1 MGNIAVVHEIG
12 AHRVAIANRDGVMP
26 PSPYTL
32 FLAQHLPEM
41 TGWTIVDVGTGSGIL
56 AIVARLL
63 GAITAFVNDTNVDAV
78 DLAMENAERNGV
90 LEGMIPLPLS
100 STGDLLPLP
109 MGTRVDAVIC
119 NPAQLPMPAPEVPD
133 DPYFAGTDGRRMI
146 EGVIEETP
154 RWLHQG
160 GRLFMVHNS
169 MADFPASLALLNTP
183 GFDTRVLAQR
193 TLEFRPF
200 FNRSWFDRLGGPA
213 RGLYTVVDGRAY
225 ETLYVLEARLV
236 TGRSAV

>member
-1 MGNIAVVHEIG
+1 MGDVVVVHDIG
-12 AHRVAIANRDGVMP
+12 RHQVAIANRDGVMP

-32 FLAQHLPEM
+32 FLAQHLPGM
-41 TGWTIVDVGTGSGIL
+41 TGWTIADVGTGSGIL

-63 GAITAFVNDTNVDAV
+63 GASTAFVNDTNVDAV

-90 LEGMIPLPLS
+90 LEGIIPLP
-100 STGDLLPLP
+100 STGDMLPLP
-109 MGTRVDAVIC
+109 MGSKVDAVIC
-119 NPAQLPMPAPEVPD
+119 NPAQLPMPEPEVPD

-146 EGVIEETP
+146 VGVIEEMP
-154 RWLHQG
+154 RRLRQG

-169 MADFPASLALLNTP
+169 MADFPASLALLNSL

-225 ETLYVLEARLV
+225 ETLYVFEAQLV
-236 TGRSAV
+236 IGRT

>member
-1 MGNIAVVHEIG
+1 MGNVVVVHEIG
-12 AHRVAIANRDGVMP
+12 RHRVAIANRDGVML

-32 FLAQHLPEM
+32 LLAQHLPEM

-63 GAITAFVNDTNVDAV
+63 GASTAFVNDTNVDAV

-90 LEGMIPLPLS
+90 LEGMIPLS
-100 STGDLLPLP
+100 STGDMLPLP
-109 MGTRVDAVIC
+109 MGLRVDAVIC
-119 NPAQLPMPAPEVPD
+119 NPAQLPMPDPEVPD
-133 DPYFAGTDGRRMI
+133 NPHFAGTDGRRMI
-146 EGVIEETP
+146 EGVIGETP
-154 RWLHQG
+154 RRLHQD

-169 MADFPASLALLNTP
+169 MADFPASLALLKSMD
-183 GFDTRVLAQR
+183 FETRVLAQR

-213 RGLYTVVDGRAY
+213 RGLYTVVNGRAY

-236 TGRSAV
+236 TGRTTTV